1 MNFLNKINV
10 NYNIKL
16 IEDYLLNKDFNN
28 SLEKL
33 TSLQKKTQEFF
44 MKFF

>member
-16 IEDYLLNKDFNN
+16 IEDYLLNKDFTNI
-28 SLEKL
+28 LEKL
-33 TSLQKKTQEFF
+33 TNLQKKIQ
-44 MKFF
+44 KIL

>member
-33 TSLQKKTQEFF
+33 TSLQKKNPRIF